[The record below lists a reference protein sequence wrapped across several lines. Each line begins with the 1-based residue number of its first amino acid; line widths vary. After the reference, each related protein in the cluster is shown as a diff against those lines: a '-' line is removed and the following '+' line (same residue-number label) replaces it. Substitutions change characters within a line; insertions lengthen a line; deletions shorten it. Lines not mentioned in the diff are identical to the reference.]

1 MSASLQDPDL
11 QAHWDYFIALDED
24 LWTLRR
30 YIAFEAANLG
40 TYSIECHRIIQ
51 MAALETEAVLY
62 QICKLR
68 NGTCESGT
76 GRTRPFGELLEH
88 LRDFLEEHGLELG
101 RIRVQYVGSLVVQP
115 FPPGSPGN
123 ALPWWDAYTA
133 LKHRRHEALQKATL
147 QHALQ
152 ASGALVTAITALA
165 FLRRQGNGPV
175 DLHPIPRTIFHIQH
189 NGKDLAS
196 LTGVLGPPYVIWR
209 VEIPPKRQ
217 GEPDHDPPLG

>member
-1 MSASLQDPDL
+1 MSAFFQDPDL

-88 LRDFLEEHGLELG
+88 LRGFLEEHGLELG
-101 RIRVQYVGSLVVQP
+101 RICVQYVGSLVVQP

-165 FLRRQGNGPV
+165 FLRKQGAADELINLHPPPKTATHILHSNKLLAFVAHIFGPPFATWHGRIPPV
-175 DLHPIPRTIFHIQH
+175 DPH
-189 NGKDLAS
+189 S
-196 LTGVLGPPYVIWR
+196 L
-209 VEIPPKRQ
+209 K
-217 GEPDHDPPLG
+217 

>member
-1 MSASLQDPDL
+1 MSASPQDPDL

-30 YIAFEAANLG
+30 YIAFEEANLG

-62 QICKLR
+62 QMCKLR
-68 NGTCESGT
+68 SRNADDCQKSP
-76 GRTRPFGELLEH
+76 GRTRPFMELLEH
-88 LRDFLEEHGLELG
+88 LKGVLEEHGLELG
-101 RIRVQYVGSLVVQP
+101 KICVRYIGSLEVQP
-115 FPPGSPGN
+115 FPSSDPS

-152 ASGALVTAITALA
+152 AVGALVTAITVLA
-165 FLRRQGNGPV
+165 WLNRQGDRAVN
-175 DLHPIPRTIFHIQH
+175 LHPSPRATYSVQYDGENVAFVAPLVGRPPAWYVKIP
-189 NGKDLAS
+189 S
-196 LTGVLGPPYVIWR
+196 
-209 VEIPPKRQ
+209 Q
-217 GEPDHDPPLG
+217 GQV

>member
-1 MSASLQDPDL
+1 
-11 QAHWDYFIALDED
+11 
-24 LWTLRR
+24 
-30 YIAFEAANLG
+30 NLG

-62 QICKLR
+62 QMCKLR

-88 LRDFLEEHGLELG
+88 LRGFLEEHGLELG
-101 RIRVQYVGSLVVQP
+101 GIRVQYVGSLVVQP

-147 QHALQ
+147 RHALQ
-152 ASGALVTAITALA
+152 AVGALVTAVTALA
-165 FLRRQGNGPV
+165 LLGRRGMADQQPLN
-175 DLHPIPRTIFHIQH
+175 LHPPPKTVNQIVCGDKLPALTAHIY
-189 NGKDLAS
+189 
-196 LTGVLGPPYVIWR
+196 GPPFVTWHGQ
-209 VEIPPKRQ
+209 IPPV
-217 GEPDHDPPLG
+217 EPHALE

>member
-1 MSASLQDPDL
+1 MSASPQDPDL

-30 YIAFEAANLG
+30 YIAFEGANLG

-62 QICKLR
+62 QMCKLR
-68 NGTCESGT
+68 SRNAGDCQKSP
-76 GRTRPFGELLEH
+76 GRTRPFMELLEH
-88 LRDFLEEHGLELG
+88 LKGVLEEHGLELG
-101 RIRVQYVGSLVVQP
+101 KIRVRYIGSLEVQP
-115 FPPGSPGN
+115 FPSSDPS

-152 ASGALVTAITALA
+152 AVGALATAITALA
-165 FLRRQGNGPV
+165 RLHRQGDQVVN
-175 DLHPIPRTIFHIQH
+175 LHPPPRMTYSVQHDGKAVASMEHIW
-189 NGKDLAS
+189 D
-196 LTGVLGPPYVIWR
+196 PPYAVWH
-209 VEIPPKRQ
+209 VKIPSQ
-217 GEPDHDPPLG
+217 GQV

>member
-1 MSASLQDPDL
+1 MSASPQDPDL

-30 YIAFEAANLG
+30 YIAFEKANLG

-62 QICKLR
+62 QMCRLR
-68 NGTCESGT
+68 SGTCQNSS
-76 GRTRPFGELLEH
+76 GRTPPFRELLKH
-88 LRDFLEEHGLELG
+88 FKDVLEKHGLELG
-101 RIRVQYVGSLVVQP
+101 KIRVQYIGSLVIQP
-115 FPPGSPGN
+115 FPSDPS

-152 ASGALVTAITALA
+152 AVGALVTAITALA
-165 FLRRQGNGPV
+165 WLNRQGDRAVN
-175 DLHPIPRTIFHIQH
+175 LHPSPRATYSVQYDGEDVAFVVPLVGRPPAWYVKIP
-189 NGKDLAS
+189 S
-196 LTGVLGPPYVIWR
+196 
-209 VEIPPKRQ
+209 Q
-217 GEPDHDPPLG
+217 GQV

>member
-1 MSASLQDPDL
+1 MSASPQDPDL

-30 YIAFEAANLG
+30 YIAFEEANLG

-62 QICKLR
+62 HMCRLR
-68 NGTCESGT
+68 SRNDKDCQKSP
-76 GRTRPFGELLEH
+76 GRTRPFKKLLEH
-88 LRDFLEEHGLELG
+88 LKGVLEEHGLELG
-101 RIRVQYVGSLVVQP
+101 KICVRYIGSLEVQP
-115 FPPGSPGN
+115 FPSSDPS

-152 ASGALVTAITALA
+152 AVGALVTAITVLA
-165 FLRRQGNGPV
+165 WLHRQGDQVVN
-175 DLHPIPRTIFHIQH
+175 LHPPPRVTYSVQH
-189 NGKDLAS
+189 EGKDVAFMAHIFDQ
-196 LTGVLGPPYVIWR
+196 PYAAWH
-209 VEIPPKRQ
+209 VEIPSQ
-217 GEPDHDPPLG
+217 G